1 MAYNTD
7 KNVFFIMEEKNMGHK
22 EWKQIQKDE
31 DDINKGRIDKD
42 NNSKINKRN
51 YESKDDGNSYKKRD
65 RRIGKYLP
73 LKWSMTG
80 MLLLGWL
87 LPLVLIGLCLLY
99 FVSNMIG
106 NQIEK
111 TVRMSTD
118 KAIESCESQLS
129 AVQTASK
136 NASYVSTIKD
146 AYEQYMMDGRR
157 YLFARTTSR
166 FLDEQYKYDR
176 NFLCTMAFLLDEP
189 QYIYFTYNTYQK
201 NNDLASAYNCV
212 LYFENNVRKEVLDM
226 STELDTRISLLV
238 HNDRLYMVRNLVT
251 SEFKTY
257 AMLVIEM
264 TPQYVF
270 EGLNSI
276 WGAMDYE
283 IYVDGTPLFWTDWS
297 DHVNLNQIRKNGTGS
312 SSYSKDK
319 KGAYA
324 YRVSS
329 FGSQEII
336 YIARLNPQMLLD
348 DVNMLWS
355 MLLLVIFFMIPLIIM
370 IFLFFNT
377 KVNKPVAALVAA
389 SEEIAEGN
397 YGHMVSE
404 NGNSKEFIYLTNAF
418 NSMSVE
424 LKYQFEQIYLEE
436 LALRD
441 ANIMALQSQINPHFL
456 NNTLEIINW
465 EARMNGNDKVSGMI
479 EALATM
485 LSATMN
491 RKQKRFIPL
500 VEELEYVD
508 AYLYIIK
515 QRFGDRFV
523 FSKEVDERLL
533 NQEIPMLII
542 QPIIENAVE
551 HGMSGRR
558 GGEVCLRIFAESE
571 KVTGTEAGAAQP
583 ETGQS
588 EALQPGE
595 AQEDDNGGYEFLEG
609 TRVLIQVIN
618 NGALSKED
626 QARIDYLL
634 GDSTQDENEHHISL
648 GIRNVDRRL
657 RIIYGEDCGLSIKSD
672 NENRTISTLI
682 VKIHKDNNN
691 SQ

>member
-1 MAYNTD
+1 MSGGMKGKTMGL
-7 KNVFFIMEEKNMGHK
+7 KNREKKQQEK
-22 EWKQIQKDE
+22 ENKIKDRIADDSANSEGDRRQGGGNRSDRRQDGGNRGDGRQGGGNRGSECNDNGNHE
-31 DDINKGRIDKD
+31 D
-42 NNSKINKRN
+42 
-51 YESKDDGNSYKKRD
+51 RD
-65 RRIGKYLP
+65 RHKTVLP

-80 MLLLGWL
+80 MLVMGWL
-87 LPLVLIGLCLLY
+87 LPLVLISLCLLY

-118 KAIESCESQLS
+118 KAVESCEMQIS

-136 NASYVSTIKD
+136 NATYVGTIKQ
-146 AYEQYMMDGRR
+146 AYEQYQVDDRR

-176 NFLCTMAFLLDEP
+176 NYLCTMVFLPDEP
-189 QYIYFTYNTYQK
+189 QYVYFTYNTYQK

-212 LYFENNVRKEVLDM
+212 LYFKDNVQEEVLEM
-226 STELDTRISLLV
+226 SPDLDTRISLLV
-238 HNDRLYMVRNLVT
+238 HGDRLYMVRNLVT

-257 AMLVIEM
+257 AVIVIEM

-283 IYVDGTPLFWTDWS
+283 VYVDGKPLFQTAWE
-297 DHVNLNQIRKNGTGS
+297 DHMDLEKIRRTGVGAS
-312 SSYSKDK
+312 GYSRDK
-319 KGAYA
+319 SGAYA
-324 YRVSS
+324 YRAAS
-329 FGSQEII
+329 FGGQEIL
-336 YIARLNPQMLLD
+336 YIARLNPELLLD

-355 MLLLVIFFMIPLIIM
+355 MLLLVIIFMIPLIIM

-377 KVNKPVAALVAA
+377 RVNKPVAALVAA

-397 YGHMVSE
+397 YGHKVSE
-404 NGNSKEFIYLTNAF
+404 NGNSREFIYLTNAF
-418 NSMSVE
+418 NTMSVE

-500 VEELEYVD
+500 SEELAYVD

-523 FSKEVDERLL
+523 MSQEVDERLL
-533 NQEIPMLII
+533 DQEIPMLII

-551 HGMSGRR
+551 HGMNGRR
-558 GGEVCLRIFAESE
+558 GGEVSLRIFAESVE
-571 KVTGTEAGAAQP
+571 MTGTDGRR
-583 ETGQS
+583 
-588 EALQPGE
+588 
-595 AQEDDNGGYEFLEG
+595 EFPEG
-609 TRVLIQVIN
+609 TRVFIQVTN

-634 GDSTQDENEHHISL
+634 GDNTQDENEHHVSL

-672 NENRTISTLI
+672 NENSTVSTLI